1 MKLTT
6 LFVALTFCAAGAV
19 AGASLGQKLER
30 DRIQATCEDDNAHTV
45 INGVQYECMSP
56 KLAKQMHDMIERL
69 IAAVNARQEKGA

>member
-6 LFVALTFCAAGAV
+6 LSALTAFFLVGVV
-19 AGASLGQKLER
+19 AGEQTGQKLER
-30 DRIQATCEDDNAHTV
+30 DRIQATCEDDNAHTF